1 VTPVSPY
8 LSRYATA
15 LLLGAGAATLAVSIA
30 PSTYYDLVEW
40 HPHRSAFLSGLRL
53 FHPGLTFTTL
63 VSSFFMGFFLLLLGK
78 ELWEAIVLE
87 RGGLHGRRALGPLAW
102 VIGGIAGGIAVWL
115 LMSGLIETAEE
126 AGDAPGWIL
135 PATGGLVVSFLFGR
149 MIFGPSHP
157 ALQVLLFVTLI
168 EAILGLL
175 ATGLLAPIGGN
186 LRLLWLAVPIAA
198 ALFGYYGITR
208 PLHPKNV
215 SEVARRRAQALWP
228 WLSLGLLS
236 WIGVSAAGLP
246 PVLGFLPILP
256 AMPHGNRSFGLFAAA
271 ESLLNDP
278 LNRLERLMMP
288 PVILVLF
295 CFGLTRGG
303 IDFAAINPTTW
314 VTVVVF
320 CIGKPLGV
328 LTVALLVRGMGF
340 AQPQGVDFRATVLLA
355 GLMGIGF
362 TLPLATL
369 ETALPG
375 GAMQEAARL
384 GLGLSVLA
392 GPLLLVL
399 SRYWK
404 A

>member
-1 VTPVSPY
+1 
-8 LSRYATA
+8 
-15 LLLGAGAATLAVSIA
+15 
-30 PSTYYDLVEW
+30 
-40 HPHRSAFLSGLRL
+40 
-53 FHPGLTFTTL
+53 
-63 VSSFFMGFFLLLLGK
+63 
-78 ELWEAIVLE
+78 
-87 RGGLHGRRALGPLAW
+87 
-102 VIGGIAGGIAVWL
+102 
-115 LMSGLIETAEE
+115 
-126 AGDAPGWIL
+126 
-135 PATGGLVVSFLFGR
+135 
-149 MIFGPSHP
+149 
-157 ALQVLLFVTLI
+157 
-168 EAILGLL
+168 
-175 ATGLLAPIGGN
+175 
-186 LRLLWLAVPIAA
+186 
-198 ALFGYYGITR
+198 
-208 PLHPKNV
+208 
-215 SEVARRRAQALWP
+215 
-228 WLSLGLLS
+228 LSLGLLS

-314 VTVVVF
+314 VTVVAF